1 MLEQI
6 QTHFKRLIKLLIY
19 NWQTLLGFECIY
31 KFVSVAAFVPLVYKS
46 IGGVMKLTGYTY
58 ITGENVMQFFKH
70 PISILYVIVVL
81 FVASFY
87 AMIDI
92 SAIIYILDQAEKGV
106 KVGLWQPIRFAVS
119 RAVHAFEPKNIMIAV
134 VVLVMIPYLNFGVL
148 SSLIGSFSL
157 PGFIERYINTKW
169 YLSFLAGAATVLVAF
184 YLIRWLYAFHYYS
197 LEYCDFNE
205 ARRKSLNLID
215 RLWYAD
221 ALVLVI
227 IQLFFF
233 LLSKIISL
241 VAFLALKILQNL
253 MNEHNIPVTVLL
265 TILLIAMV
273 ISVTIISTVEVPM
286 SYATL
291 STLFYARKE
300 AIGEEIVHANGHN
313 IVVTEEKRKKVKRYA
328 IVAFLISVVLCTI
341 YIDGFARGAYA
352 IHAENIGNVAVT
364 AHRGASSMYPENTM
378 SAFYG
383 AKAQDATW
391 IELDVEQSKD
401 GVIFVCHDSNLKR
414 TTGVNEDCWNMTYDE
429 IKELNAAYYMDDYLV
444 SEYMPT
450 LEEVVKF
457 AKLNNTRLNIE
468 IKPTGHEKNIE
479 QGVIDI
485 IYDNNFAQ
493 NCVVSS
499 GECEVLE
506 KVKEIK
512 PEIRTVY
519 VTTVAYGHF
528 EDLGAADGFSIE
540 ATTITRTLVKEIHNE
555 GKEIYAWTVNTEDEI
570 QDMIDFGVDNIV
582 TDDVLLA
589 RKLIYRAE
597 SNNLIKRYLNIYTR
611 DTLFAR

>member
-1 MLEQI
+1 
-6 QTHFKRLIKLLIY
+6 
-19 NWQTLLGFECIY
+19 
-31 KFVSVAAFVPLVYKS
+31 
-46 IGGVMKLTGYTY
+46 
-58 ITGENVMQFFKH
+58 
-70 PISILYVIVVL
+70 
-81 FVASFY
+81 
-87 AMIDI
+87 
-92 SAIIYILDQAEKGV
+92 
-106 KVGLWQPIRFAVS
+106 
-119 RAVHAFEPKNIMIAV
+119 
-134 VVLVMIPYLNFGVL
+134 
-148 SSLIGSFSL
+148 
-157 PGFIERYINTKW
+157 
-169 YLSFLAGAATVLVAF
+169 
-184 YLIRWLYAFHYYS
+184 
-197 LEYCDFNE
+197 
-205 ARRKSLNLID
+205 
-215 RLWYAD
+215 
-221 ALVLVI
+221 
-227 IQLFFF
+227 
-233 LLSKIISL
+233 
-241 VAFLALKILQNL
+241 
-253 MNEHNIPVTVLL
+253 
-265 TILLIAMV
+265 
-273 ISVTIISTVEVPM
+273 
-286 SYATL
+286 
-291 STLFYARKE
+291 
-300 AIGEEIVHANGHN
+300 
-313 IVVTEEKRKKVKRYA
+313 
-328 IVAFLISVVLCTI
+328 
-341 YIDGFARGAYA
+341 
-352 IHAENIGNVAVT
+352 
-364 AHRGASSMYPENTM
+364 MYPENTM

-401 GVIFVCHDSNLKR
+401 GVIFVCHDPNLKR
-414 TTGVNEDCWNMTYDE
+414 TTGVDEDCWNMTYDE

-468 IKPTGHEKNIE
+468 IKPTGHEKDIE

-499 GECEVLE
+499 GEYEVLE